1 MPPGADDMDSEFIES
16 QLQQAGDLLDQ
27 GKAAEALA
35 HLENVDSQFADDEL
49 RIEHAALTAWAL
61 SELDRSA
68 EAADLLRPL
77 LEEHPDS
84 ARLLGTYGIVLSGL
98 NRLEEACEALER
110 AAVADSEDGAI
121 LANLGYV
128 HERFKEFAAAARYY
142 EKALNLGADVVWVL
156 RRLAAVQRDMDDLAA
171 ARGTLRRYLSLAP
184 EDAAEWISLAIIHSE
199 LEDYDAS
206 IQCYQRAESLDAD
219 ARSLHYNWGLTAQR
233 AGRMDE
239 ASKHLDELTRIAP
252 DSPQCSILRAFMLE
266 QEGHLE
272 AAYRAHLEALDRV
285 TDEDPDEVAYAYE
298 TAMDFCADH
307 KLRDEAEKLIDRAYA
322 ANACSVDLCEAYRE
336 VAGERLDKGYW
347 FSVIVE
353 ADYRSTNGKGVNG
366 HGGNGAVKNG
376 DGASTTLDTAP
387 AKPSAPIDGGRPAN
401 TSGPTRFI
409 RNYQVVAKDHD
420 HAIGMLADFLKRMG
434 ESHASVSEFI
444 DEESIEDVFSG
455 IYEVEPERTILG
467 VDGAV

>member
-1 MPPGADDMDSEFIES
+1 MDSEFIES
-16 QLQQAGDLLDQ
+16 QLQNAGDLLDQ
-27 GKAAEALA
+27 GQAADALRK
-35 HLENVDSQFADDEL
+35 LESIEPQFLDEEL
-49 RIEHAALTAWAL
+49 RVEHVALTAWAL
-61 SELDRSA
+61 SELDRA
-68 EAADLLRPL
+68 PEAIDALRPM
-77 LEEHPDS
+77 LEENPDS

-110 AAVADSEDGAI
+110 AAALDPEDGAI

-142 EKALNLGADVVWVL
+142 EKALNLGADVAWVL

-184 EDAAEWISLAIIHSE
+184 EDGAEWISLAIVHSE

-206 IQCYQRAESLDAD
+206 SECYGRAESLNAD

-233 AGRMDE
+233 SGRMEE
-239 ASKHLDELTRIAP
+239 ARRHLDELSRLAP
-252 DSPQCSILRAFMLE
+252 ESPQCCILRAFILE
-266 QEGHLE
+266 HESDLEG
-272 AAYRAHLEALDRV
+272 AYRAHLEALDRV
-285 TDEDPDEVAYAYE
+285 ADDDPDEVAYAYE

-307 KLRDEAEKLIDRAYA
+307 QMRQEAEKLIDRAYA

-336 VAGERLDKGYW
+336 LAGERLDRGYW

-353 ADYRSTNGKGVNG
+353 ADYRAAN
-366 HGGNGAVKNG
+366 GNGSSRATQGGGSRGFAAGANG
-376 DGASTTLDTAP
+376 N
-387 AKPSAPIDGGRPAN
+387 SAGGGGGRPAYGAG
-401 TSGPTRFI
+401 GPTRFL